1 MKYYNPNELF
11 LAKIGN
17 VFTLNNKLCFN
28 SDGLGLF
35 TKQGTYDVKY
45 IDIFS
50 NQKYNNFHS
59 GCCCSGE
66 IAINSPISLVV
77 MAQKTYKDSQKTEN
91 LERILNNI
99 ISSNK
104 ISELELK
111 ELLLMFNG
119 QTTLKQNVKTNIK
132 IYSELYKNKYKLNPC
147 IERGKELNQLI
158 CALPE
163 KNTTPI
169 LVGEHG
175 TGKTTIVD
183 GLVYRIQRKN
193 VPNFLLKQKIIELDI
208 PNLIGTIN
216 KEEELINLISYCIKN
231 NIILFIDDIEKLI
244 ELELYD
250 IVKESVKRKNLKI
263 ISTTTIDNY
272 NKYFWDDDFNK
283 ILINEPN
290 NEELESI
297 IRNVIT
303 NYFITNKIYGTEN
316 LDDMINGLIELTNIK
331 NRNINTNNKIEEDK
345 SYNPYLVVK
354 IIDKMFAHAISNN
367 QKNLTKEN
375 VLYAINFCDKIKEDV
390 KQNFINDIDNLY
402 VNEKAKRKTI

>member
-17 VFTLNNKLCFN
+17 VYAQNNKLHFN
-28 SDGLGLF
+28 SEGFGLF
-35 TKQGTYDVKY
+35 TKHGTYSDNY

-59 GCCCSGE
+59 GCCRSGE

-77 MAQKTYKDSQKTEN
+77 MAQKTYKDSQKIES
-91 LERILNNI
+91 LEKILNNI
-99 ISSNK
+99 ISSSK
-104 ISELELK
+104 VSELELK

-119 QTTLKQNVKTNIK
+119 QTTLKQNVKTHIK
-132 IYSELYKNKYKLNPC
+132 IYSELYKKKYKLNPC
-147 IERGKELNQLI
+147 IERGKELNALI

-175 TGKTTIVD
+175 TGKTTIVE
-183 GLVYRIQRKN
+183 GLIYRIQKRY
-193 VPNFLLKQKIIELDI
+193 VPDFLYKQKIIELDI
-208 PNLIGTIN
+208 ANLLATEN
-216 KEEELINLISYCIKN
+216 KEEQLINLISYCLKN
-231 NIILFIDDIEKLI
+231 NTILFIDDINKLV

-272 NKYFWDDDFNK
+272 NKYFWDDDFIK
-283 ILINEPN
+283 IKIDEPN
-290 NEELESI
+290 DKELESI

-303 NYFITNKIYGTEN
+303 NYCITNKIYGTEN

-331 NRNINTNNKIEEDK
+331 NRKIDTNNKIEEDK
-345 SYNPYLVVK
+345 SYNPYLV
-354 IIDKMFAHAISNN
+354 IQLIDKMFAHAIANN
-367 QKNLTKEN
+367 QKNLRIDDIK
-375 VLYAINFCDKIKEDV
+375 YAINSCEKIKE
-390 KQNFINDIDNLY
+390 L
-402 VNEKAKRKTI
+402 AKSEVVR